1 LEKLHVLLVRRG
13 VSVPIAALGAALA
26 TETITAAP
34 AGLAASIAGTVLA
47 GSTATGAL
55 STTLLK
61 TMAMTKLKS
70 GLITAVVIGGLATSL
85 VLKRQASATQRAGD
99 ESLRQQAEQL
109 AHLTAD
115 NDRLAKLL
123 AQAKSPAANEA
134 EVGKLRIETA
144 SLRQEIGSLPELRQE
159 NRRLRALS
167 AQSKTPLQSRE
178 ESMAKGAFVKNWML
192 AFMLYSNEHDG
203 WFPTN
208 LEAAAWF
215 LQDEAKAETNVTT
228 AQFEVVYHGTREGL
242 GKPDE
247 TIVLREKQPW
257 IGPGGKWM
265 KVYGFG
271 NGAAQ
276 LHIAADGDFD
286 TFEKQHLPRMAS
298 PGQ

>member
-1 LEKLHVLLVRRG
+1 
-13 VSVPIAALGAALA
+13 
-26 TETITAAP
+26 
-34 AGLAASIAGTVLA
+34 
-47 GSTATGAL
+47 
-55 STTLLK
+55 
-61 TMAMTKLKS
+61 
-70 GLITAVVIGGLATSL
+70 
-85 VLKRQASATQRAGD
+85 
-99 ESLRQQAEQL
+99 
-109 AHLTAD
+109 
-115 NDRLAKLL
+115 
-123 AQAKSPAANEA
+123 
-134 EVGKLRIETA
+134 
-144 SLRQEIGSLPELRQE
+144 
-159 NRRLRALS
+159 
-167 AQSKTPLQSRE
+167 
-178 ESMAKGAFVKNWML
+178 MAKGAFVKNWML

-242 GKPDE
+242 GNPDE

-276 LHIAADGDFD
+276 LHIAPDGDFD